1 VLRTALRLL
10 LLGLATGLAACGGSG
25 DGELTGGER
34 AKADGAFRLISRHC
48 AQVASATV
56 LVHGGITTPRE
67 RRAHSAERRGV
78 AELLDLHARKPE
90 ASYAPPGGR
99 IRPLSD
105 VLGELSKQMLFCD
118 SASAARISD
127 ALDRES

>member
-1 VLRTALRLL
+1 MLRNASRLL
-10 LLGLATGLAACGGSG
+10 LLAVATGLAACGGSS
-25 DGELTGGER
+25 DGELTAGER

-48 AQVASATV
+48 NQVAATTV

-78 AELLDLHARKPE
+78 AELLALHAKKPD
-90 ASYAPPGGR
+90 ASYAPPGQR

-105 VLGELSKQMLFCD
+105 VLGELSKQLLFCD
-118 SASAARISD
+118 SGAAAQISQ
-127 ALDRES
+127 ALDQES